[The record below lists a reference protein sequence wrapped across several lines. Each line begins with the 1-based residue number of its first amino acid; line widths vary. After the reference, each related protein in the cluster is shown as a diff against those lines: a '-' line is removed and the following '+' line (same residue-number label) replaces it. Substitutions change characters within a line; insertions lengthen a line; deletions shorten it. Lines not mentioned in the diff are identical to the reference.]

1 MFYTHM
7 EMDSDLSKLSEIEV
21 FIQSLLHDF
30 KMEPQYCGILST
42 PLLEAVKNAI
52 IHGNQADPH
61 KKVRILCQYDD
72 DRWTFSVKDEGN
84 GFDFEQ
90 YLQQRI
96 LGLSHGLS
104 IIFTLCDSVEF
115 QNNGSVI
122 SFSIRLPKQKQ
133 ETQQREWAQKV
144 MKQYLPQLV

>member
-1 MFYTHM
+1 MQDFHI
-7 EMDSDLSKLSEIEV
+7 DS
-21 FIQSLLHDF
+21 
-30 KMEPQYCGILST
+30 QYSGILNT

-52 IHGNQADPH
+52 IHGNQSDPH
-61 KKVRILCQYDD
+61 KKVHILCQNNE
-72 DRWTFSVKDEGN
+72 DRWTFSVKDEGK
-84 GFDFEQ
+84 GFDFDQ

-104 IIFTLCDSVEF
+104 IIFTLCDNVEF

-122 SFSIRLPKQKQ
+122 SFSIWLPKQKQ
-133 ETQQREWAQKV
+133 ETPHREWAQKV